1 MFVVLGT
8 GRRDTVR
15 PYSICT
21 QVNASARRSRHRGIE
36 PCRRDSGVKVWVTRL
51 WRDGRALPRLE
62 RKPSTPGKFEI
73 EHRVARLLGGTRG
86 TANPNLIPE
95 LHQPEV
101 VKLSGTCMRL
111 RGWERPET
119 RVVLFQEWIVDTHSD
134 GYGKFADE

>member
-1 MFVVLGT
+1 MFVVFGT
-8 GRRDTVR
+8 ERRDTVR
-15 PYSICT
+15 PSSICT
-21 QVNASARRSRHRGIE
+21 QVNSAAPRGRHRGFE

-51 WRDGRALPRLE
+51 WRDGRALSRLE

-86 TANPNLIPE
+86 TANPNLILE
-95 LHQPEV
+95 LYQPEI